1 MGGDGTPFAWGIGA
15 AMKRLL
21 AVVGCCVLLAAC
33 APEEKRTTLAV
44 VGKSAGGEYWLA
56 VKRGAQKKADEL
68 AVKMLYMGTASEVDV
83 DGQIQLVEDLI
94 QRKVE
99 GIAVS
104 PTDSKALGPVVK
116 KAVQAGIKVVT
127 IDSDTAEH
135 DRLCYIGTNNRE
147 AGKVAG
153 RQLLALLGGT
163 KGKVATI
170 TGVQGAQ
177 NTDER
182 VAGFKEA
189 VGEQVAML
197 DVQPDNGNKDKSM
210 AIAESALSAH
220 PDMAAFFTTTA
231 IGGPAT
237 AQALLTA
244 GRVGQVKVVCFDTTP
259 TLIKHLKAGTV
270 QVLIAQQ
277 PEKMGALAVE
287 KLMEAA
293 KGGTL
298 PPVIDTG
305 VVAVTKANVAQFE

>member
-1 MGGDGTPFAWGIGA
+1 
-15 AMKRLL
+15 MKRLL
-21 AVVGCCVLLAAC
+21 ALVGTCVLLASC

-68 AVKMLYMGTASEVDV
+68 QVKMLYMGTASEVDV
-83 DGQIQLVEDLI
+83 AGQIQLVEDLI
-94 QRKVE
+94 KRKVA

-116 KAVQAGIKVVT
+116 RAVAAGIKVVT
-127 IDSDTAEH
+127 IDSDTIDH

-153 RQLLALLGGT
+153 EELLKLLGGSNR
-163 KGKVATI
+163 KVATI
-170 TGVQGAQ
+170 TGVVGAQ
-177 NTDER
+177 NLDER
-182 VAGFKEA
+182 IAGFKAA
-189 VGEQVAML
+189 VGAKVSLL

-210 AIAESALSAH
+210 AIAESMLTAN
-220 PDMAAFFTTTA
+220 PDVAAFFTTTA

-244 GRVGQVKVVCFDTTP
+244 GKVGQIKVVCFDTTP
-259 TLIKHLKAGTV
+259 TLLKHLKAGTV

-287 KLMEAA
+287 KLLEAA

-298 PPVIDTG
+298 PAVIDTG
-305 VVAVTKANVAQFE
+305 VVAVTKANVAQFETN